1 MNDARPFLHVKNAGT
16 KASAVL
22 VASAKS
28 DYEPDDRSTWEDSL
42 DADNYA
48 YGKAHATLPSAL
60 LGKVAYSPHAVHAA
74 SQFNSGPLFSATPSL
89 TNSGCQIR
97 TTGLQ
102 LGTPCHEGSFDFWT
116 GERNAS
122 IRRRT
127 ETARIR
133 STCSFFFW
141 PDHGRIVRMWART
154 TKADS
159 GECVSIATR
168 RAQLKPDQ
176 PAGS

>member
-1 MNDARPFLHVKNAGT
+1 MNDARPFLHLMNAGT

-48 YGKAHATLPSAL
+48 NRKAHATLPSAL

-74 SQFNSGPLFSATPSL
+74 SQRNSGPLFSATPSL
-89 TNSGCQIR
+89 TNSDCQIR
-97 TTGLQ
+97 TAALQ
-102 LGTPCHEGSFDFWT
+102 LGTPFHERSLDSWT
-116 GERNAS
+116 GEWNAS

-127 ETARIR
+127 ETAVFALLALF
-133 STCSFFFW
+133 SF
-141 PDHGRIVRMWART
+141 GL
-154 TKADS
+154 TKAAS
-159 GECVSIATR
+159 FGCGLARLRLI
-168 RAQLKPDQ
+168 P
-176 PAGS
+176 GSVRPLRHAEPN